1 MKRTLYIL
9 LALLVASTASADDFI
24 YVKKKVAA
32 GPPLSLP
39 VTDNFNRTDAN
50 PLNGDWTK
58 VTGYYDLKIVSN
70 AVIPIT
76 DSAWAGYHRP
86 VSESWPND
94 QYAQLKIVND
104 GMGWRGL
111 FVRVNNDNNMYALH
125 WDESSWYVK
134 RVDATVETT
143 LGSSGSWTV
152 TTTDTIK
159 FSVVGTTLTV
169 YKNGV
174 SQGTR
179 TDSTYSSGNP
189 GFGMY
194 SGVPSGSGVDDWE
207 GGAP

>member
-1 MKRTLYIL
+1 M
-9 LALLVASTASADDFI
+9 
-24 YVKKKVAA
+24 
-32 GPPLSLP
+32 
-39 VTDNFNRTDAN
+39 
-50 PLNGDWTK
+50 
-58 VTGYYDLKIVSN
+58 
-70 AVIPIT
+70 
-76 DSAWAGYHRP
+76 
-86 VSESWPND
+86 
-94 QYAQLKIVND
+94 VND